1 MGGSGL
7 LLQDK
12 SPAIVGEAIH
22 LVTESKELR
31 NQLVKGEKERLKDFA
46 HDKIKKDF
54 LEIMKKFLAED
65 KK

>member
-1 MGGSGL
+1 M
-7 LLQDK
+7 
-12 SPAIVGEAIH
+12 
-22 LVTESKELR
+22 TESKELR
-31 NQLVKGEKERLKDFA
+31 NQLVKGEKERLKDFD